1 MKSKPEDLSHTL
13 YREVCADGPGSIRL
27 IHLLPGTLTD
37 ELRCTLVSADLSASP
52 PYEAL
57 SYVWGKPVFDATIA
71 CNEDVPFKITSSL
84 HRALVRL
91 RAVDKPRVL
100 WVDQICINQASNTDR
115 AAQVDRMTR
124 IYSQCQNAIVW
135 LGDVPPKLQ
144 TTLVEFIQTL
154 SSAQKQQHRDGMILG
169 DNDVS
174 ALQLSE
180 MDAAQRKR
188 YGLPN
193 WPDPRWKLLLYIYA
207 SPWMRRTWIVQEV
220 ALPRNVD
227 VLIGPVIMDWR
238 SLSSILF
245 YVESLKVLGL
255 SFGSLGSW
263 KNFLALGVRRARTQ
277 EGEFSPLSELLF
289 EHRRGKATDARDRI
303 YGLMGLSA
311 EREEMPKADYT
322 DTATITSVFTDVTI
336 DILRR
341 SGNLDILGLVGSVR
355 PDRPKDDDLPSWVPD
370 YGSPQGPHPITKRG
384 MLYTSKNPQV
394 SAKFAAGGHGQLSHK
409 IDGNTLVIPALIIG
423 EIHELAGCCGGQRD
437 DDLDV
442 QNGLGKV
449 SVAYALQGLRDQVE
463 AINTSLSWERFARRS
478 IGKSLVYKPTGESM
492 QDTFLMTYYEGQVE
506 EITDEIRA
514 VNAVEKFAITVWRI
528 LTLGFGCTWF
538 PVAAPLVTIT
548 GFVVWISRPVWSFLG
563 YPSVSTV
570 ERYADMG
577 KYVVERRPCTTK
589 NGLVGLAPPGSVPG
603 DRIALLQSG
612 RVPVAL
618 RPDVDGYRLIG
629 EAYVHGAMYGEMFDD
644 QMVAEIKIT

>member
-1 MKSKPEDLSHTL
+1 MNSNTQNLTHTL

-27 IHLLPGTLTD
+27 IHLLPGALTD
-37 ELRCTLVSADLSASP
+37 EVRCTLVSADLSASP

-57 SYVWGKPVFDATIA
+57 SYVWGKGGFDATIV
-71 CNEDVPFKITSSL
+71 CNEDIPFKMTSSL

-91 RAVDKPRVL
+91 RAVDKPRIL
-100 WVDQICINQASNTDR
+100 WVDQICINQACNADR
-115 AAQVDRMTR
+115 NAQVTRMTQ

-144 TTLVEFIQTL
+144 TTLVKFIQTL

-169 DNDVS
+169 DNDMS

-220 ALPRNVD
+220 ALPRKVD

-255 SFGSLGSW
+255 SFGSLSSW
-263 KNFLALGVRRARTQ
+263 KSFLALGVRRARTQ

-303 YGLMGLSA
+303 FGLMGLSA
-311 EREEMPKADYT
+311 EREEMEADYKKI
-322 DTATITSVFTDVTI
+322 DADVFTDATI

-355 PDRPKDDDLPSWVPD
+355 PDRPKDLPSWVPD

-384 MLYTSKNPQV
+384 MLYTSSKNPQV
-394 SAKFAAGGHGQLSHK
+394 SVKFAAGGHGQLSDI
-409 IDGNTLVIPALIIG
+409 IDGRTLVIPALIIG
-423 EIHELAGCCGGQRD
+423 EIQELAGCCGGQRD
-437 DDLDV
+437 DDVDV
-442 QNGLGKV
+442 QNGLGRV
-449 SVAYALQGLRDQVE
+449 SVAYALRGLQDQVE
-463 AINTSLSWERFARRS
+463 AMNTSLSWEKFRRRS
-478 IGKSLVYKPTGESM
+478 IGTSLVYKPTGDSM
-492 QDTFLMTYYEGQVE
+492 QDTFIMTYYEGQAE
-506 EITDEIRA
+506 KIIDEIRA
-514 VNAVEKFAITVWRI
+514 VNALETFAITVWKI
-528 LTLGFGCTWF
+528 LTLGFGCTRL
-538 PVAAPLVTIT
+538 PVAIPLVGIF
-548 GFVVWISRPVWSFLG
+548 GFVMWISRPVWVFLG

-570 ERYADMG
+570 ERYAD
-577 KYVVERRPCTTK
+577 KTKDVIERRPCLTK
-589 NGLVGLAPPGSVPG
+589 NGLVGLAPPDSVPG
-603 DRIALLQSG
+603 DRLALLQAG
-612 RVPVAL
+612 KVPVAL
-618 RPDVDGYRLIG
+618 RQDVDGYRLIG
-629 EAYVHGAMYGEMFDD
+629 EAYVHGAMYGEMFDN
-644 QMVAEIKIT
+644 QKATKIVIK

>member
-1 MKSKPEDLSHTL
+1 MYEVVGKIKLLPVLINKFFYYNLYLKPPRAVILKASLLINQLTSTPNISKLTFTMESNTEDLSHTL

-27 IHLLPGTLTD
+27 VHLLPGALTD

-57 SYVWGKPVFDATIA
+57 SYVWGKPVFDATIV

-84 HRALVRL
+84 YRALVRL

-115 AAQVDRMTR
+115 AAQVTRMTR

-144 TTLVEFIQTL
+144 TTLVKFIQTL

-220 ALPRNVD
+220 ALPRKMD
-227 VLIGPVIMDWR
+227 VLIGPVIIDWR

-245 YVESLKVLGL
+245 YVESLKVSGL

-263 KNFLALGVRRARTQ
+263 KNFLALGARRARTQ

-303 YGLMGLSA
+303 FGLMGLSA
-311 EREEMPKADYT
+311 EREEMPKADYEGT
-322 DTATITSVFTDVTI
+322 TVASVFTDATI
-336 DILRR
+336 DILHR

-355 PDRPKDDDLPSWVPD
+355 PDRPEDLPSWVPD
-370 YGSPQGPHPITKRG
+370 YGSPQGPHPITLPREVCYILPLRTHKFQ
-384 MLYTSKNPQV
+384 SNSQQV
-394 SAKFAAGGHGQLSHK
+394 VMVNSH
-409 IDGNTLVIPALIIG
+409 
-423 EIHELAGCCGGQRD
+423 
-437 DDLDV
+437 
-442 QNGLGKV
+442 
-449 SVAYALQGLRDQVE
+449 S
-463 AINTSLSWERFARRS
+463 
-478 IGKSLVYKPTGESM
+478 
-492 QDTFLMTYYEGQVE
+492 
-506 EITDEIRA
+506 
-514 VNAVEKFAITVWRI
+514 
-528 LTLGFGCTWF
+528 
-538 PVAAPLVTIT
+538 
-548 GFVVWISRPVWSFLG
+548 
-563 YPSVSTV
+563 
-570 ERYADMG
+570 
-577 KYVVERRPCTTK
+577 
-589 NGLVGLAPPGSVPG
+589 
-603 DRIALLQSG
+603 
-612 RVPVAL
+612 
-618 RPDVDGYRLIG
+618 
-629 EAYVHGAMYGEMFDD
+629 
-644 QMVAEIKIT
+644 

>member
-1 MKSKPEDLSHTL
+1 MESNTEDLSHTL

-27 IHLLPGTLTD
+27 IHLLPGALTD

-57 SYVWGKPVFDATIA
+57 SYVWGKPVFDATIV
-71 CNEDVPFKITSSL
+71 CNEDIPFKITSSL

-115 AAQVDRMTR
+115 AAQVTRMTR

-144 TTLVEFIQTL
+144 TTLVKFIQTL

-220 ALPRNVD
+220 ALPRKID

-289 EHRRGKATDARDRI
+289 EHRRGKATNARDRI
-303 YGLMGLSA
+303 FGLMGLSA
-311 EREEMPKADYT
+311 EREEMPIADYN
-322 DTATITSVFTDVTI
+322 ATIASVFTNVTI
-336 DILRR
+336 DILHR
-341 SGNLDILGLVGSVR
+341 SGNLDILGLVG
-355 PDRPKDDDLPSWVPD
+355 PDRPEDLPSWVPD
-370 YGSPQGPHPITKRG
+370 YGSPRGPHPITKRG
-384 MLYTSKNPQV
+384 MLYTSSKNPQV
-394 SAKFAAGGHGQLSHK
+394 SVKFAAGGHGQLSFR
-409 IDGNTLVIPALIIG
+409 IDGRTLVISALIIG
-423 EIHELAGCCGGQRD
+423 EIHELAGCYGGQRD
-437 DDLDV
+437 DDVDV
-442 QNGLGKV
+442 QNGLGQV
-449 SVAYALQGLRDQVE
+449 SVAYALQGLQDQVE
-463 AINTSLSWERFARRS
+463 AINTSLSWEKFARRS
-478 IGKSLVYKPTGESM
+478 IGTSLVYKPTGESM
-492 QDTFLMTYYEGQVE
+492 QDTFFMTYYEGQAE
-506 EITDEIRA
+506 KITDEIRA
-514 VNAVEKFAITVWRI
+514 VNAFEIFAITVWRI
-528 LTLGFGCTWF
+528 LTLGFGCTWL
-538 PVAAPLVTIT
+538 PVAMPLVAIS

-570 ERYADMG
+570 ERYADTT
-577 KYVVERRPCTTK
+577 KDVIDRRPCTTE
-589 NGLVGLAPPGSVPG
+589 NGLVGLAPPNSVPG
-603 DRIALLQSG
+603 DRLALLQAG

-618 RPDVDGYRLIG
+618 RQDVNGYRLIG
-629 EAYVHGAMYGEMFDD
+629 EAYVHGAMYGEMFDE
-644 QMVAEIKIT
+644 QKVAKIRIR